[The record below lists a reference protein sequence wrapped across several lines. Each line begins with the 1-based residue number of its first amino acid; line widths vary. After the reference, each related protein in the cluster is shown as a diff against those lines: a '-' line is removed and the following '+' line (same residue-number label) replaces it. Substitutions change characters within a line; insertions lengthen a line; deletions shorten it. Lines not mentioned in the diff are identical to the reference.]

1 MWNRNYG
8 KKLVCTLLS
17 ATMVLTLGSQTVL
30 STTMGT
36 EDSLAGM
43 SQTLDEYC
51 ENKQNG
57 TAAPVAAPVSPAA
70 VTPEQPAVTPE
81 QPTAPEQPEATQA
94 PVKKPSRLKN
104 TGISIADE
112 YVNIRKKPN
121 TESKVVGKLYQGS
134 AVKIEKR
141 KGSWVK
147 ISSGNVTGYIKKE
160 FLAIGKKA
168 EKLEDKYG
176 TKYAKVTTE
185 TLKVREKKNTNCTIL
200 TLVPEGERY
209 LVKSQSKKW
218 VKIEVEEG
226 TVGYVSADYVKVY
239 TRFKKAVSIE
249 EEEAEARR
257 KAEAAAAAAEAEAA
271 ERARQAAQSA
281 SRSQASRSSS
291 SNRSSRSSSSSSS
304 RRSSSSSS
312 SSGSSSVSGGGSG
325 SAIANYAVKF
335 VGNPY
340 SYGGTSLTNGAD
352 CSGFTMAVFRRFGIS
367 LPHGS
372 GSQAGCGRKVSLSE
386 AKPGDLVFYASG
398 GRIHHV
404 ALYIGGGRIVHAKG
418 KAYGIVT
425 DSVGYNKVYCV
436 RRVL

>member
-1 MWNRNYG
+1 MWNRKYG
-8 KKLVCTLLS
+8 KKVVCTVLS
-17 ATMVLTLGSQTVL
+17 AAMVLTLGSQTVL

-70 VTPEQPAVTPE
+70 VTPEQQAVIPEQPAAPEQQAVTPE
-81 QPTAPEQPEATQA
+81 QPKEEQKPE
-94 PVKKPSRLKN
+94 KKPSRLKN

-134 AVKIEKR
+134 AVKIEKK

-147 ISSGNVTGYIKKE
+147 ISSGSVTGYIKKE

-185 TLKVREKKNTNCTIL
+185 TLKVREKKSTDCTIL

-271 ERARQAAQSA
+271 ERARQAAAQSA
-281 SRSQASRSSS
+281 SRSKASRSSS
-291 SNRSSRSSSSSSS
+291 SSRSA
-304 RRSSSSSS
+304 RKSSSSSS
-312 SSGSSSVSGGGSG
+312 SSGSSSVSGGGNG

>member
-1 MWNRNYG
+1 
-8 KKLVCTLLS
+8 
-17 ATMVLTLGSQTVL
+17 
-30 STTMGT
+30 MGT